1 MAQITFTLDA
11 KLENDFRKKAG
22 VLYGAKKDSIG
33 IALRD
38 AIRDFLTVNSD
49 MSSEDSKQEVQT

>member
-1 MAQITFTLDA
+1 VAQITFTLDA

-22 VLYGAKKDSIG
+22 VIYGARKDSIG

-38 AIRDFLTVNSD
+38 AIREFLVTSDVTSDNS
-49 MSSEDSKQEVQT
+49 KPEVQA

>member
-1 MAQITFTLDA
+1 MGQLTFTLDA

-22 VLYGAKKDSIG
+22 VVYGAKKDSIG

-38 AIRDFLTVNSD
+38 AIREFIVNCD
-49 MSSEDSKQEVQT
+49 ISSEDSKPEVQT